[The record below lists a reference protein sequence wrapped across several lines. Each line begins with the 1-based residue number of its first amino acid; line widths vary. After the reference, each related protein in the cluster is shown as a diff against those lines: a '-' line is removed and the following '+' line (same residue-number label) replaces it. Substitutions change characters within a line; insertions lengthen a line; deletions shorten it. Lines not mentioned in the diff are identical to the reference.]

1 MSDLVVTSMTPTL
14 ASGPGRRTYGVVA
27 ALARDHPVEVA
38 YVIWGAEQPAAEYR
52 QLQNVTLRALRAT
65 RGPARMLEFAR
76 ARARRVPAGL
86 ARGVSP
92 ALAAAARAAPADVR
106 VIADGPVVAAGLLG
120 LARTRDVVYLAH
132 NLESGGFR
140 RESERAGLERF
151 ERVVLRSYSES
162 WMATRADERGARLL
176 GGDRIRT
183 RYVPNVVDVATVE
196 PMSPTAAGRLLFV
209 GDFSYEPNAEAL
221 RFLVDGVLPA
231 VWERI
236 PGARLTAVGRGSD
249 RVGIPLDPRIDAPG
263 FVEDLDAAY
272 RAADVVLVPLLRGGG
287 SPLKFVEGLAHG
299 LPVVATA
306 HAARLLEDGVPGRDF
321 LAAEDATEFAAVIE
335 SLLADPAAAAAI
347 GAAGRDLVVGRYS
360 VDRLATLVGPMTEPG
375 SI

>member
-27 ALARDHPVEVA
+27 ALARHHPVEVA
-38 YVIWGAEQPAAEYR
+38 YVIWGGEQPAVEYR
-52 QLQNVTLRALRAT
+52 QLRHVTLRALRAS
-65 RGPARMLEFAR
+65 RGPARIREFAR
-76 ARARRVPAGL
+76 ARARRVPEGL

-92 ALAAAARAAPADVR
+92 ALGAAAGAAPADVR

-120 LARTRDVVYLAH
+120 LARTRELVYLAH

-151 ERVVLRSYSES
+151 ERVVLRSYSEC

-176 GGDRIRT
+176 GGDRVRT
-183 RYVPNVVDVATVE
+183 RYVPNVVDVAAVE
-196 PMSPTAAGRLLFV
+196 PLRPTAAGRLLFV
-209 GDFSYEPNAEAL
+209 GDFTYEPNAEAL
-221 RFLVDGVLPA
+221 RFLADGVLPA

-249 RVGIPLDPRIDAPG
+249 RVGIRLEPRIDAPG
-263 FVEDLDAAY
+263 FVEDVDAAY
-272 RAADVVLVPLLRGGG
+272 RTADVVLVPLQRGGG

-299 LPVVATA
+299 LPVVASA
-306 HAARLLEDGVPGRDF
+306 HAARLIEDGVPGRDF
-321 LAAEDATEFAAVIE
+321 LVAEDATEFAASVE
-335 SLLADPAAAAAI
+335 SLLADPTGASAI
-347 GAAGRDLVVGRYS
+347 GSAGRDLALRCYS
-360 VDRLATLVGPMTEPG
+360 VDCLATLIER
-375 SI
+375 